1 MVNHWTNT
9 GLKAT
14 RQINILTKDTVRCI
28 SCVRV
33 SDIGKDY
40 KAALNGQPFYLL
52 LHFNYFTA
60 NMAKIGINIATGSLQ
75 KEEII
80 VGIDLGTT
88 NSLVAIIHPETKNAI
103 VLKEHSNS
111 LQTGQG
117 GSLVPSVIH
126 FDEHA
131 NVTVGEAAKAFLI
144 TEPQQ
149 TIFSAKRLMGKSY
162 RDIKNHASFFSYKII
177 DDGTESLVKVM
188 VGDKFYSPIDLSAL
202 ILKELKQRA
211 EHILKTPVNKAVIT
225 VPAYFNDA
233 QRQAT
238 RDAGKLAG
246 MDVLRIINEP
256 TAASLAYGIGLD
268 KNESKV
274 IAVYD
279 LGGGTF
285 DISILRIVGG
295 VFEVL
300 STNGDT
306 YLGGDDF
313 DNAIVKYWSAAA
325 GITDADLAENK
336 SLMQALRLKAE
347 AAKKYLSE
355 SDHYEDELNG
365 DKLSLDKK
373 QFESLIQPFVD
384 KTIACCKNALKDAS
398 LKVRDIETVVM
409 VGGST
414 RVPLVKASVSKFFN
428 RPVNDSVDPDEVVA
442 LGAAIQADILAGN
455 NKEFL
460 LLDITPLS
468 LGIETAGGLMDVL
481 IPRNAKIPAKASR
494 QYTTQV
500 DGQPG
505 MRISVFQGER
515 DLVKDNRMLAEFILK
530 GIPGMPAGFAKVEVS
545 FLINADGILTVTAK
559 ELRSGVEQSIEVKPQ
574 YGLTDDEVENMLM
587 DSITHAKDDIAV
599 RAITEARTEGEQL
612 LKTTERFLQK
622 NASQLAKDELLQT
635 ANAMQALQL
644 AITMDDKDLIHKK
657 IEELNDIS
665 RPYAERLMDTA
676 IAGAMKGKAI

>member
-1 MVNHWTNT
+1 
-9 GLKAT
+9 
-14 RQINILTKDTVRCI
+14 
-28 SCVRV
+28 
-33 SDIGKDY
+33 
-40 KAALNGQPFYLL
+40 
-52 LHFNYFTA
+52 
-60 NMAKIGINIATGSLQ
+60 MAKIGINIATGSLQ
-75 KEEII
+75 KEEMI

-88 NSLVAIIHPETKNAI
+88 NSLVAIIHPETKKPI
-103 VLKEHSNS
+103 VLKEHNS
-111 LQTGQG
+111 S
-117 GSLVPSVIH
+117 SLVPSVIH
-126 FDEHA
+126 FDDRA
-131 NVTVGEAAKAFLI
+131 NVTVGDAAKEFLI
-144 TEPQQ
+144 TEPAQ

-162 RDIKNHASFFSYKII
+162 NDIRNNASFFSYKII
-177 DDGTESLVKVM
+177 DDDTESLVKVQ
-188 VGDKFYSPIDLSAL
+188 VGDKFYSPIDLSSF

-246 MDVLRIINEP
+246 IDVLRIINEP

-268 KNESKV
+268 KDESKL

-295 VFEVL
+295 IFEVL

-313 DNAIVKYWSAAA
+313 DNAIVSHWAAQA
-325 GITDADLAENK
+325 GISAGELSQNRSLA
-336 SLMQALRLKAE
+336 QALRLKAE
-347 AAKKYLSE
+347 EAKKHLSFNDSFE
-355 SDHYEDELNG
+355 NELNG
-365 DKLSLDKK
+365 DKLLLTKTE
-373 QFESLIQPFVD
+373 FEKLISVFVD
-384 KTIACCKNALKDAS
+384 RTIASCKNALKDAG
-398 LKVRDIETVVM
+398 LKTSDIETVVM

-414 RVPLVKASVSKFFN
+414 RIPLVKQAVSEFFGK
-428 RPVNDSVDPDEVVA
+428 PVNDSVDPDEVVA

-455 NKEFL
+455 NKDFL

-481 IPRNAKIPAKASR
+481 IPRNAKIPSKASR
-494 QYTTQV
+494 QYTTQI

-515 DLVKDNRMLAEFILK
+515 DLVKDNRMLAEFNLT
-530 GIPGMPAGFAKVEVS
+530 GIPGMPAGFPKVEVS
-545 FLINADGILTVTAK
+545 FLINADGILTVGAK
-559 ELRSGVEQSIEVKPQ
+559 ELRSGVEQTIEVKPQ
-574 YGLTDDEVENMLM
+574 YGLTDEEVEKMLL
-587 DSITHAKDDIAV
+587 DSISHAKDDMAA
-599 RAITEARTEGEQL
+599 RAITEAKTEGEQL
-612 LKTTERFLQK
+612 LKTTEKFLQK
-622 NASQLAKDELLQT
+622 NASQLSADELLQT

-644 AITMDDKDLIHKK
+644 ALTMDDKDLIHKK

-665 RPYAERLMDTA
+665 RPYAERIMDTA
-676 IAGAMKGKAI
+676 IAGAMKGKAV